1 MKKIKI
7 IMLVIM
13 SVILVGCSSGNNKI
27 LGIVELN
34 KTTLEELE
42 SLNLESE
49 EYKVWNEEEGIYEY
63 NYIWHYANYNI
74 DNIQGI
80 IRIPFQNEVALFV
93 NFSAEAT
100 TENMQGMLN
109 YLIDTYGKNYETIE
123 DYTTRWTFDDLI
135 IDYVLTDKGTV
146 EIRWYQE

>member
-1 MKKIKI
+1 MKKVKI
-7 IMLVIM
+7 IMLVIV
-13 SVILVGCSSGNNKI
+13 SLLLVGCSSGNNKI

-42 SLNLESE
+42 SLNFESE
-49 EYKVWNEEEGIYEY
+49 EYEVWNEEEGIYEN

-135 IDYVLTDKGTV
+135 IDYVLTDEGTV